1 MKTPVQ
7 DTRKMT
13 VTEAA
18 AYLGVPNQK
27 MSHMLSEGILKL
39 TVDPLDK
46 RRKLVRVSDLDELKK
61 AASYGS

>member
-1 MKTPVQ
+1 MS
-7 DTRKMT
+7 

-18 AYLGVPNQK
+18 AYLGVSTRK
-27 MSHMLSEGILKL
+27 MSHMLSEGALKF

-61 AASYGS
+61 ASLRGR